1 MAGQQA
7 GGADSRS
14 LWFNPPDDRE
24 SGRRPLTRERVVA
37 EALAVISAEGAQ
49 ALTAVVGAGLSFN
62 RASGPILR

>member
-7 GGADSRS
+7 GGAGSRS
-14 LWFNPPDDRE
+14 LRFNPLDDR
-24 SGRRPLTRERVVA
+24 GRRPLTRERVVA